1 MSSTTP
7 INRLENEKSAY
18 LRQHR
23 DNPVAWLPY
32 GDEAIELAKKEDK
45 PILVSIGYSSCH
57 WCHVMAHE
65 SFEDVTTATFMNE
78 NFISIKVDKEE
89 HPDLD
94 QYGQMICQLMNG
106 GGGWPLNVFFTPD
119 MKPFFAGTYFPKVAQ
134 GNMPSFMD
142 VLNSLAK
149 AYKDDKETINSNSS
163 QLMEAAKARPRPQ
176 QAVEYPGHF
185 PSAAAILNAVKP
197 MADEEDGGYAKAP
210 KFPQF
215 PFYEFAVEQ
224 MLEGMIPEEFGKHI
238 VNSLERMLMGGVYD
252 HARGGLHRYAV
263 DKKWLVPHFEKM
275 LYDQAGLVRTLAKLS
290 LIYPSPL
297 VVDAQIQTLNYAK
310 NELLSD
316 QNYFF
321 ASQDADSE
329 GVEGLYFTFTKEEF
343 IDALTKSDEELGEKL
358 DEVMSWFL
366 FEDDG
371 NFEQGLNVIALN
383 PAKKEEFYKP
393 ENWELVRKI
402 KAIALEE
409 RKGRV
414 PPMTDNKGVASWNF
428 MFISALADVVQYSRI
443 QNVNH
448 LASELIKSCVEGL
461 HKTFLT
467 HGAEN
472 EPSKIL
478 TSTTLGETSALFE
491 DFVFFCQAQ
500 LRLYEVSGN
509 DIFKQNGLETLLHIK
524 NAFYKDGV
532 FFTRAVDDEKAFE
545 NIPAPLFDQSYQSPL
560 GTYLFLLRKWSLVS
574 SELSD
579 AYKEIE
585 PAIENLKQAS
595 LTNPLG
601 FGEMMRAMVYPDE
614 AYKKISMP
622 VKWLKENKAQAL
634 FPNFSARFALTYN
647 TSEDESW
654 EICGNKSCEA
664 EGKGFEDFKKIFFPD
679 QNKES

>member
-1 MSSTTP
+1 M
-7 INRLENEKSAY
+7 
-18 LRQHR
+18 
-23 DNPVAWLPY
+23 
-32 GDEAIELAKKEDK
+32 
-45 PILVSIGYSSCH
+45 
-57 WCHVMAHE
+57 
-65 SFEDVTTATFMNE
+65 
-78 NFISIKVDKEE
+78 
-89 HPDLD
+89 
-94 QYGQMICQLMNG
+94 
-106 GGGWPLNVFFTPD
+106 
-119 MKPFFAGTYFPKVAQ
+119 
-134 GNMPSFMD
+134 
-142 VLNSLAK
+142 
-149 AYKDDKETINSNSS
+149 
-163 QLMEAAKARPRPQ
+163 
-176 QAVEYPGHF
+176 
-185 PSAAAILNAVKP
+185 NAVKP
-197 MADEEDGGYAKAP
+197 MADEEDGGYAKPP

-238 VNSLERMLMGGVYD
+238 VNSLERMLTGGIYD

-275 LYDQAGLVRTLAKLS
+275 LYDQAGLLRTLAKLS

-297 VVDAQIQTLNYAK
+297 VVDAQIQTLNYVK

-316 QNYFF
+316 DNYFF

-343 IDALTKSDEELGEKL
+343 IDALTKADEELSERL

-383 PAKKEEFYKP
+383 PAKKEEYYKP

-428 MFISALADVVQYSRI
+428 MFIAALADVVQYSRI
-443 QNVNH
+443 QNVGH
-448 LASELIKSCVEGL
+448 LASELLKSCVEGL

-467 HGAEN
+467 HGGEN

-509 DIFKQNGLETLLHIK
+509 GIFKQNGLETLVHIK

-532 FFTRAVDDEKAFE
+532 FYTRAIDDEKAFD

-560 GTYLFLLRKWSLVS
+560 GTYLFLIRKWSLVS
-574 SELSD
+574 ADLAD
-579 AYKEIE
+579 AFKEIT

-647 TSEDESW
+647 DSNDESW

-664 EGKGFEDFKKIFFPD
+664 QGKGFEEFKKIFFPEQGKD
-679 QNKES
+679 S